1 MLINLFYYK
10 KLKVLNEYKQLTN
23 KKILVN
29 ISDQEFREGL
39 IKDHPL
45 IQ

>member
-1 MLINLFYYK
+1 MLINLFNYK

-29 ISDQEFREGL
+29 N
-39 IKDHPL
+39 KKT
-45 IQ
+45 